1 VSIWKQRPSPRDAPT
16 RYCQRVTGAHEP
28 TDRAQN
34 ALEAVALGSVAV
46 TTRALASTA
55 LDLTFV
61 QWRVL
66 VIVGEDEDGA
76 TVSEIAV
83 RLGAEISPLS
93 RLVGRLARRGLVSTG
108 KDERDRRVTRV
119 NLTDAGRAIRRT
131 VLRRR
136 RELLAVVLA
145 GIGPISPDVVAVLE
159 KIGDG
164 FRSFT

>member
-1 VSIWKQRPSPRDAPT
+1 
-16 RYCQRVTGAHEP
+16 
-28 TDRAQN
+28 
-34 ALEAVALGSVAV
+34 VAV

-76 TVSEIAV
+76 TVSEIAI

-93 RLVGRLARRGLVSTG
+93 RLVGRLARRGLVATG

-119 NLTDAGRAIRRT
+119 NLTDAGRAIRET

-145 GIGPISPDVVAVLE
+145 GIGPIGSDVVAVLE
-159 KIGDG
+159 QIGDG